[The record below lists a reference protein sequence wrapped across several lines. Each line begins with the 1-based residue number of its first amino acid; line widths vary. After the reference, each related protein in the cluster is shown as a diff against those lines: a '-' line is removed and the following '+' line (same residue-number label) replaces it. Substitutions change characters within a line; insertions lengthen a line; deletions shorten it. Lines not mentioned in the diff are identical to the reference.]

1 MATRMEQMMEIL
13 RRLRTTSTDVLG
25 AAVISIDGFV
35 IASVVPQEVDEGLV
49 AGMAA
54 AALGVG
60 NRISQE
66 LMSAPLQQAF
76 FRSEKGFVVLNAVGE
91 EAVLIVLTTKEA
103 KLGLL
108 FIDIRRQ
115 VAELERLV

>member
-1 MATRMEQMMEIL
+1 MTTRPERIAHVL
-13 RRLRTTSTDVLG
+13 RQLQTTSTDVLG
-25 AAVISIDGFV
+25 AALISIDGFV
-35 IASVVPQEVDEGLV
+35 IASVVPQEVDEALV

-66 LMSAPLQQAF
+66 LMGANLQQAF

-115 VAELERLV
+115 VAELERLI

>member
-1 MATRMEQMMEIL
+1 MPTRTERMMEIL
-13 RRLRTTSTDVLG
+13 RKLQTASTDVLG

-35 IASVVPQEVDEGLV
+35 IASVVPTDVDEGLV

-60 NRISQE
+60 NRITQE
-66 LMSAPLQQAF
+66 LMDAGMEQAF
-76 FRSEKGFVVLNAVGE
+76 FRSGKGFVVLNAVGE
-91 EAVLIVLTTKEA
+91 DAVLIVLTTKEA

-115 VAELERLV
+115 VAELQKLL

>member
-1 MATRMEQMMEIL
+1 MATRMEQMTEIL

-35 IASVVPQEVDEGLV
+35 IASVVPQEVDEALV

-60 NRISQE
+60 IRISQE
-66 LMSAPLQQAF
+66 LMNASMQQVF
-76 FRSEKGFVVLNAVGE
+76 FRSEKGSVVLNAVGE

-115 VAELERLV
+115 VAELERVL